1 MSGSSKFMDEEQ
13 LFVWQRGKLIGRGRY
28 GKVYCGLHLLS
39 ATMMA
44 VKQVRIRGCGLDEI
58 EGTFV
63 PVEEESIENIVQE
76 IQIGLSLYHP
86 HVVEYY
92 GAEQD
97 GNIYNIYMEYL
108 PLGSVSGLIKSF
120 GFLDESIIA
129 TYASQLLQG
138 LRYLHSRGIA
148 HRDLKCA
155 NLLLCD
161 SGCIKIADF
170 GAAKLTTD
178 VSTIYVDDLTR
189 SAENGVGSPFWMSP
203 EIIRADARGSDG
215 WTKSD
220 IWSVGCCVIEMA
232 TGKPP
237 WSAFSNPLTAMFHI
251 ASETT
256 IPDLPTNL
264 SSDAQDFL
272 IACFTK
278 DPELRPAAEE
288 LLQRPFFRN
297 VPQPST
303 LYGWYKNS
311 KPLDGGRWWF
321 DDSWGLWYYWV
332 PAIRGFWFTTEQ
344 SNEWIW
350 WPEDEICL
358 AQATTAIARFWL
370 TMARQRLLENRALV
384 RVVADYSASDDTELS
399 LAMDDVVVVTE
410 MDENGWWR
418 GHKKLDTLFIGWV
431 PCTYVEWLYEN
442 IQHPAEEPQNMSL
455 LGVVRAVSSYEPTDP
470 ASELCLTVHE
480 LLFVLETP
488 DDGWWCAQRLDST
501 EVGWF
506 PCTYVEWLPVAICSW
521 VFEPSQADELAISP
535 GDSIAVIHQ
544 DNESIWCEG
553 INLSRAGARGW
564 FPSTHVSQQME
575 ETKSRDD
582 EETKSQ
588 SSDEVDDVVEY
599 NLAMDI

>member
-1 MSGSSKFMDEEQ
+1 
-13 LFVWQRGKLIGRGRY
+13 
-28 GKVYCGLHLLS
+28 
-39 ATMMA
+39 MMA

-120 GFLDESIIA
+120 GLLDESIIA
-129 TYASQLLQG
+129 AYASQLLQG

-178 VSTIYVDDLTR
+178 VSTISVDDLTR

-256 IPDLPTNL
+256 IPDLPPKL

-288 LLQRPFFRN
+288 LLQHPFFRN

-350 WPEDEICL
+350 WSEDEICL

-418 GHKKLDTLFIGWV
+418 GHKKHDTLFIGWF

-442 IQHPAEEPQNMSL
+442 IQHPVEEPQQMSL
-455 LGVVRAVSSYEPTDP
+455 LGVVRAVSSYEPADP

-501 EVGWF
+501 EIGWF

-535 GDSIAVIHQ
+535 GDSVAVIHQ

-553 INLSRAGARGW
+553 INLSQAGARGW
-564 FPSTHVSQQME
+564 FPSTHVSQQVE
-575 ETKSRDD
+575 ETKSRNG

-599 NLAMDI
+599 DLAMDI